1 MKITVII
8 TAYDR
13 KKFILNAVK
22 SALNQKIPE
31 SNYELIVVKNY
42 NDKTIDSFLD
52 KNGIKNVYSP
62 DKSLG
67 GKLNQAIEISTGEII
82 AFLED
87 DDTFLEG
94 KLEYVYSLFIKNQ
107 NLVYYHNTYMP
118 VNEKYEPTVYR
129 NNFPD
134 FNMSCISIRKDI
146 IESNKIAGITD
157 SLDTFMYLSAVESGK
172 RILAGK
178 KRLTIYMVHNSA
190 TNNFSPDINDF
201 NASRLEYI
209 TKVIKTYNR
218 FTDFF
223 ITRNA
228 QKYLEAQ
235 ITYYGIL
242 RFIYNHQSIPV
253 NIINFLIYSKNGF
266 SNKAKHLMIYLFL
279 RLSKRRYRNYI
290 QSRIYKESLR
300 II

>member
-42 NDKTIDSFLD
+42 NDKTVDSFLD
-52 KNGIKNVYSP
+52 KNGIKNIYSH

-242 RFIYNHQSIPV
+242 RVIYNHQSIPV
-253 NIINFLIYSKNGF
+253 YTINFLIYNKNGF
-266 SNKAKHLMIYLFL
+266 RNKAKHILIYLFL

-290 QSRIYKESLR
+290 QNRIYKESPKT
-300 II
+300 I

>member
-22 SALNQKIPE
+22 SVLNQKIPE
-31 SNYELIVVKNY
+31 SKYELIVVKNY

-52 KNGIKNVYSP
+52 KNGIKNIYSH

-67 GKLNQAIEISTGEII
+67 SKLNQAIKISTGEII

-87 DDTFLEG
+87 DDAFLEG
-94 KLEYVYSLFIKNQ
+94 KLEYVYSLFVKNQ
-107 NLVYYHNTYMP
+107 NLVYYHNQYMP

-129 NNFPD
+129 NDFPD

-146 IESNKIAGITD
+146 IEFNKIAEITD

-172 RILAGK
+172 RILADK
-178 KRLTIYMVHNSA
+178 QKLTIYMVHNSA
-190 TNNFSPDINDF
+190 SNNFSPDIKDF

-209 TKVIKTYNR
+209 NKVIETCNI

-223 ITRNA
+223 TTKNA
-228 QKYLEAQ
+228 QKYLEAR

-242 RFIYNHQSIPV
+242 RFIYNHQSISV

-266 SNKAKHLMIYLFL
+266 RNKAKHLLIYLFL
-279 RLSKRRYRNYI
+279 RLSKRCYRNYI
-290 QSRIYKESLR
+290 QNRIYKESQR